1 MRIRHGFRECPVA
14 AHLKGKSDAMFSLK
28 EKTALITGGTTGI
41 GRAVAERYIAAGA
54 RVIVANI
61 IDDEVVA
68 REIGAEFLLLD
79 VSNED
84 QMQGGFEAAER
95 KLGKLDI
102 IVNNAGVG
110 DVGPTFEETD
120 QDLLEKVTR
129 VNQWG
134 VLYGLKHGPRHMND
148 GGSIINTASLA
159 ASVNMVGSGVYS
171 AAKRAVLSM
180 TQMAALELGARGIR
194 VNAVAPSYVATA
206 LGSAEEGIKLAEA
219 FTALGRLATPQDLV
233 GAYHFLA
240 ADESSYMTGQTLV
253 IDGGW
258 SCGPTPALMEK
269 VTGSRNV
276 S

>member
-1 MRIRHGFRECPVA
+1 
-14 AHLKGKSDAMFSLK
+14 MFSLQ

-41 GRAVAERYIAAGA
+41 GRAVAERFIAAGA

-61 IDDEVVA
+61 VDDEVVA

-84 QMQGGFEAAER
+84 QVRVGFEEAER
-95 KLGKLDI
+95 KVGKLDI
-102 IVNNAGVG
+102 VVNNAGVG

-180 TQMAALELGARGIR
+180 TEMAALELGSRGIR

-206 LGSAEEGIKLAEA
+206 LGSAEEGIQLAEA

-233 GAYHFLA
+233 GVYHFLA

-258 SCGPTPALMEK
+258 SCGPTPNLMEK

-276 S
+276 G